1 MVMRSRPANIRVIH
15 RRCRSADQM
24 TGYTQRPAPGWLR
37 SRVRGFEVLSNVY
50 EPLTLDT
57 VFPYQKSNWTLNFQ
71 NRGWRTPVGAS
82 QFADGVAEIAELN
95 AWL

>member
-1 MVMRSRPANIRVIH
+1 
-15 RRCRSADQM
+15 M

-57 VFPYQKSNWTLNFQ
+57 VFPYQKSNCALILK
-71 NRGWRTPVGAS
+71 NRACVIESGLRYVLCGVRIVGP
-82 QFADGVAEIAELN
+82 
-95 AWL
+95 